1 MSLKPVV
8 SRLGVGP
15 AYPFQFTS
23 SGQVKVLSEEQ
34 EVENC
39 LVRLLSTNVGEEP
52 WLYRNG
58 VPFGV
63 NTSKALFTDPDTA
76 KNILTFEINL
86 AVETWESERVKVL
99 RLDFAQEKMLNGQL
113 KYVVLLTYL
122 ILNTNKVKTLS
133 LNY

>member
-1 MSLKPVV
+1 MSMKPVV
-8 SRLGVGP
+8 SRLGTGL
-15 AYPFQFTS
+15 AYPFQFTA
-23 SGQVKVLSEEQ
+23 SGQVKILSEEE

-39 LVRLLSTNVGEEP
+39 LVRLLSTSVGEEP

-58 VPFGV
+58 IPFGL
-63 NTSKALFTDPDTA
+63 NASKALFADPETA
-76 KNILTFEINL
+76 KNILTYEMYL

-99 RLDFAQEKMLNGQL
+99 RIDFAQEKQPNGAL
-113 KYVVLLTYL
+113 KYVVLMTYQ